1 MQKKALFC
9 HFLEST
15 VKLTRLLTN
24 YLACSAK
31 QTAGCIG
38 GQSAGGASSCQD
50 RNDTC
55 CLTEKEQFNDL
66 DLS

>member
-1 MQKKALFC
+1 MQKKALFFC

-15 VKLTRLLTN
+15 VKLTSLLTN

-38 GQSAGGASSCQD
+38 GQSAGGACSCQA

-55 CLTEKEQFNDL
+55 CFTEKEQFAV
-66 DLS
+66 